1 MRVVHVIARF
11 NQGGTAT
18 WLNNLIVGQRSM
30 GDEVWLLA
38 GQVDTS
44 EKEDMSFFSLGGI
57 RVENLMRKISL
68 PNDIKSFFQIR
79 RQLKDLKID
88 IVNTHTAKA
97 GMIGRLAAW
106 SLGANRPYIVHT
118 YHGHVLYGYF
128 GKLATLIFIY
138 IERGLA
144 KVTDQIFVSGIRVR
158 DELIESG
165 IGKSHSYLVLRPGVE
180 LPVILEKNAVRPK
193 FGIPEDA
200 LVVGWLGR
208 LTQIKRPD
216 RFLEMVELVSR
227 NDKSI
232 KFLVAGGGDLLE
244 TCQKTASEKSL
255 PVIFLGWRSDIENI
269 LSASDIV
276 VLTSDNEGSPLTI
289 IEAGQL
295 GVPTLS
301 RAVGGVPSL
310 ITHESTGFLT
320 GDDPESIADA
330 LSRIST
336 SPDILLE
343 VSTKAKA
350 HFLHDFSELTFLN
363 NYKSLYS
370 TLVR

>member
-1 MRVVHVIARF
+1 MRVAHVITRF

-38 GQVDTS
+38 GQVDRS
-44 EKEDMSFFSLGGI
+44 ESEDMRFSSLGGI

-68 PNDIKSFFQIR
+68 LNDLKSFFQIR
-79 RQLKDLKID
+79 RQLKVLKID

-128 GKLATLIFIY
+128 GKLSSLIFVL
-138 IERGLA
+138 IERRLA

-158 DELIESG
+158 NELIKSG

-180 LPVILEKNAVRPK
+180 LPVILEKSSVRAK
-193 FGIPEDA
+193 FGIPDDA

-216 RFLEMVELVSR
+216 RVIELAHHFS
-227 NDKSI
+227 N
-232 KFLVAGGGDLLE
+232 
-244 TCQKTASEKSL
+244 
-255 PVIFLGWRSDIENI
+255 VIFLVGGEGELREQLVQSKPDNLI
-269 LSASDIV
+269 LSGWSNPSEIWAASDIAL
-276 VLTSDNEGSPLTI
+276 LTSDNEAQPISL
-289 IEAGQL
+289 IEAGMAGIPL
-295 GVPTLS
+295 VGENVGSVSEVIVDGESGLLTDNFETRKIALHKLLS
-301 RAVGGVPSL
+301 NEKLRRSFGAN
-310 ITHESTGFLT
+310 
-320 GDDPESIADA
+320 
-330 LSRIST
+330 
-336 SPDILLE
+336 
-343 VSTKAKA
+343 AKTYCMTT
-350 HFLHDFSELTFLN
+350 FSEEQFITTHREAYLKLIN
-363 NYKSLYS
+363 SNY
-370 TLVR
+370 

>member
-1 MRVVHVIARF
+1 MRVAHVIARF

-44 EKEDMSFFSLGGI
+44 EKEDVRFLSLGGI
-57 RVENLMRKISL
+57 RVPNLMRKISL
-68 PNDIKSFFQIR
+68 PNDLKSFFQIR
-79 RQLKDLKID
+79 RQLKNLKID

-128 GKLATLIFIY
+128 GKLASLIFVL

-158 DELIESG
+158 NELVESG
-165 IGKSHSYLVLRPGVE
+165 IGKSDSYLVLKPGVE
-180 LPVILEKNAVRPK
+180 LPVILEKSAIRAK

-216 RFLEMVELVSR
+216 RVIELAHHFTNVV
-227 NDKSI
+227 
-232 KFLVAGGGDLLE
+232 FLVGGEGELREQLM
-244 TCQKTASEKSL
+244 QSKPAN
-255 PVIFLGWRSDIENI
+255 VILNGWSNPNEIW
-269 LSASDIV
+269 SASDV
-276 VLTSDNEGSPLTI
+276 ALLTSDNEAQPISL
-289 IEAGQL
+289 IEAGMAGIPL
-295 GVPTLS
+295 VGENVGSVSEVIAEGVN
-301 RAVGGVPSL
+301 
-310 ITHESTGFLT
+310 GFLT
-320 GDDPESIADA
+320 DDFEARKNA
-330 LSRIST
+330 LQKLFSNEKLRVSLGSNAKT
-336 SPDILLE
+336 YCLL
-343 VSTKAKA
+343 T
-350 HFLHDFSELTFLN
+350 FSEEQFISSHREAYFKLIN
-363 NYKSLYS
+363 SKN
-370 TLVR
+370 

>member
-18 WLNNLIVGQRSM
+18 WLSNLIVGQRSM

-44 EKEDMSFFSLGGI
+44 EKEDMRFFSLGGI

-158 DELIESG
+158 DELIENG

-180 LPVILEKNAVRPK
+180 LPVILEKSAIRAK
-193 FGIPEDA
+193 FGIPEDV

-216 RFLEMVELVSR
+216 RVIELAYHFSDVV
-227 NDKSI
+227 
-232 KFLVAGGGDLLE
+232 FLVGGEGELREQLMQSKPDNL
-244 TCQKTASEKSL
+244 
-255 PVIFLGWRSDIENI
+255 I
-269 LSASDIV
+269 LSGWSNPSEIWAASDIAL
-276 VLTSDNEGSPLTI
+276 LTSDNEAQPISL
-289 IEAGQL
+289 IEAGMAGIPL
-295 GVPTLS
+295 
-301 RAVGGVPSL
+301 VGENVGSVSEV
-310 ITHESTGFLT
+310 IKDGENGFLT
-320 GDDPESIADA
+320 NNFETRKNA
-330 LSRIST
+330 LHK
-336 SPDILLE
+336 LLSNE
-343 VSTKAKA
+343 KLRNLFGSNAKA
-350 HFLHDFSELTFLN
+350 YCLLTFSEDQFI
-363 NYKSLYS
+363 SSHRDAYS
-370 TLVR
+370 KLINSKN